1 MMHPPIHILLF
12 LPSLQTVIW
21 NSPEEAAIRLARR
34 KGWEL
39 VLNMEALSGAAKNQV
54 AWAQETANAL
64 LAKTG
69 ELRAK
74 LAAEGDPEELF
85 AELSKARETRLG
97 EIRNESAQ
105 KVREAEG
112 RARARQEKMRNGGV
126 SQVSGACALGPV
138 SVECILGLLTSLD
151 YSAGGVAEVDL
162 DLVSS
167 GYISAFYRSPVFPE

>member
-1 MMHPPIHILLF
+1 VCLREAWSSSKTLTLDMKHPPIRILLF
-12 LPSLQTVIW
+12 LLFFQTVIW

-39 VLNMEALSGAAKNQV
+39 VLNMEALSGATKNQV

-69 ELRAK
+69 ELQAK

-112 RARARQEKMRNGGV
+112 RARARQEEIQNGGV
-126 SQVSGACALGPV
+126 SEVSGGRAWGPV
-138 SVECILGLLTSLD
+138 SVPCNQ
-151 YSAGGVAEVDL
+151 
-162 DLVSS
+162 LV
-167 GYISAFYRSPVFPE
+167 V